1 MNHVM
6 LVFEQAGVAV
16 AAISGV
22 LAAENK
28 RVDLFGVVVLAL
40 VTALGGGTIRDV
52 VLAAKPVFWIHT
64 PAFVLNASVTAVVM
78 FCIVRYW
85 NVPARFLVAADA
97 FALGLFTI
105 LGAAKA
111 LTAGVGGTAAVVLGV
126 ITGVAGGI
134 IRDVLVREVPLVFRQ
149 QIYLYATAAV
159 CGASVFVL
167 GTTRWPQGS
176 AWSFAG
182 LLVILVLRFAAIR
195 WRLTL
200 PLYEHRPEAVE
211 NADAERR

>member
-1 MNHVM
+1 MNHLM
-6 LVFEQAGVAV
+6 FIFEHAGVAV

-52 VLAAKPVFWIHT
+52 VLAGKPVFWIHN
-64 PAFVLNASVTAVVM
+64 PGFVLNAAITAVVI
-78 FCIVRYW
+78 FFIARYR
-85 NVPARFLVAADA
+85 NVPVKFLVAADA
-97 FALGLFTI
+97 FALALFTI

-111 LTAGVGGTAAVVLGV
+111 LAAGASGTNAVVLGV

-167 GTTRWPQGS
+167 ASTRWPQS
-176 AWSFAG
+176 PVSSFAG
-182 LLVILVLRFAAIR
+182 LVLILVLRFAAIR

-200 PLYEHRPEAVE
+200 PLYEHRSE
-211 NADAERR
+211 